1 MYYFPC
7 FSDFVFVEGTEVIFK
22 VALCLLGSHEGEI
35 VECDSFESIVD
46 YLKTTLP
53 TLSHTQME
61 QTIAKVHK
69 QPFLQ
74 CQIIKHTVTLGSASW
89 PKSDNSES

>member
-1 MYYFPC
+1 M
-7 FSDFVFVEGTEVIFK
+7 IFK

-53 TLSHTQME
+53 ALSHTQME

-69 QPFLQ
+69 LPFFFFLQ
-74 CQIIKHTVTLGSASW
+74 CQIIKQTVTLGSASW
-89 PKSDNSES
+89 PKFDTSESSKLKSLQHPSTTK